1 MEVVLKENAFAG
13 DKVPRDRFPRKYVEK
28 YGINN
33 LYKYNL
39 PSNYRACYTLLNDS
53 AMGFSVIILEIMT
66 HKEYDVLFGY
76 RTT

>member
-39 PSNYRACYTLLNDS
+39 PGNYRACYTLLSDS
-53 AMGFSVIILEIMT
+53 ATGFP
-66 HKEYDVLFGY
+66 
-76 RTT
+76 